1 MSHAYLP
8 NAAATRPRLSAFCA
22 ISTSLAPATSF
33 PSALTS
39 SSRSVASIR

>member
-8 NAAATRPRLSAFCA
+8 NAAAARPRLSAFCA

-33 PSALTS
+33 PFALAS
-39 SSRSVASIR
+39 SSRSAASIR